1 MTQHDSLCL
10 GLTHLGAS
18 PQAANRG
25 SRAKGKYTI
34 FRLGERYYFVGRA
47 GALRVGFKAS
57 PSSST
62 PCHDVF
68 RQRVLDAPAK
78 ALAAELAAEEA
89 LP

>member
-10 GLTHLGAS
+10 GLTHLGGTALPS
-18 PQAANRG
+18 
-25 SRAKGKYTI
+25 KGKYTV

-78 ALAAELAAEEA
+78 ALALELSQDEESVA
-89 LP
+89 

>member
-10 GLTHLGAS
+10 GLAALGARQILLPRPS
-18 PQAANRG
+18 
-25 SRAKGKYTI
+25 KYTV

-47 GALRVGFKAS
+47 GALRVGFRPS

-78 ALAAELAAEEA
+78 ALARELEEM
-89 LP
+89 L